1 MPYGLPPVSVI
12 RGKIYSTAG
21 HHHPLFFPLES
32 VKLQRS
38 PSLGLVFLVKPMGS
52 YRERA
57 TEISLMSKDKVITEE
72 ILGCARIGIK
82 KGKRI
87 LLCMQT
93 ESAKASVPCANTCHL
108 PTPGERRFWKKTGR
122 QRLQGWFCP
131 SFLSFF

>member
-1 MPYGLPPVSVI
+1 MPYGLPPVSVT

-21 HHHPLFFPLES
+21 HHHPLF
-32 VKLQRS
+32 S
-38 PSLGLVFLVKPMGS
+38 PRMCKTPEIPQLRLVFLVKPMGS
-52 YRERA
+52 YRNRA
-57 TEISLMSKDKVITEE
+57 TEISLMSKDKVIMEE

-87 LLCMQT
+87 LVCMQT
-93 ESAKASVPCANTCHL
+93 KSAKASVPCANTCHL
-108 PTPGERRFWKKTGR
+108 PTPGKRRFWKKTGR